1 MLTRWVFY
9 FKNQRKLVF
18 KHLCLM
24 IYLFFLSSP
33 FFLSAFASLVEAGL
47 TTAQEYLFHWF
58 SQRVLHSVS
67 HSPFEMRTTPEVT
80 SIVIKIRSANRD
92 TWGKKLTF
100 RSTFDIQHCL
110 LLVDLDAL
118 CFNICCRPSL
128 YLYYILLNPSKHYF
142 LHDLQSLTRKAN
154 QPVG

>member
-9 FKNQRKLVF
+9 LKNQRKLVS

-47 TTAQEYLFHWF
+47 TTAQESLFHWF
-58 SQRVLHSVS
+58 SHRALHSVS
-67 HSPFEMRTTPEVT
+67 HSPFQMSTTPEVT
-80 SIVIKIRSANRD
+80 SIMIKIRSANRD

-100 RSTFDIQHCL
+100 CSTFDIQHYL
-110 LLVDLDAL
+110 LLVDL
-118 CFNICCRPSL
+118 CCRPSL
-128 YLYYILLNPSKHYF
+128 YLYYILLNPSKLYF
-142 LHDLQSLTRKAN
+142 LHDLQSLKEKQTN
-154 QPVG
+154 Q